1 MECQREQRPANS
13 SSCAESFMAA
23 TCDEVKD
30 ATDCERVTGVS
41 SCQRCQWQRY
51 RRRRPLDDTSRVCR
65 TKCVDYLGR
74 TFLGATSREAKGTA
88 GCERATGP
96 TSRE

>member
-13 SSCAESFMAA
+13 SSWAERFMGA

-41 SCQRCQWQRY
+41 SWQRCQWQRY
-51 RRRRPLDDTSRVCR
+51 RRRRALDDTPSVCR
-65 TKCVDYLGR
+65 TRCVDHLGK
-74 TFLGATSREAKGTA
+74 TFVGATSREAKGTA
-88 GCERATGP
+88 GCERATGT